1 MQSVLQH
8 LVNEHDNKEV
18 RIKQKVLDAQSNI
31 PVHSISNLG
40 TYQDY
45 YCLKKSMY
53 CAVVYLCCAQYYH
66 EKLVQYHLK
75 SVQSKYLIT

>member
-8 LVNEHDNKEV
+8 LVNVHDNKEV

-40 TYQDY
+40 TFQDF
-45 YCLKKSMY
+45 LMPKKSMY
-53 CAVVYLCCAQYYH
+53 CAVDCLCCAQYYH

-75 SVQSKYLIT
+75 SVQSKYFIT